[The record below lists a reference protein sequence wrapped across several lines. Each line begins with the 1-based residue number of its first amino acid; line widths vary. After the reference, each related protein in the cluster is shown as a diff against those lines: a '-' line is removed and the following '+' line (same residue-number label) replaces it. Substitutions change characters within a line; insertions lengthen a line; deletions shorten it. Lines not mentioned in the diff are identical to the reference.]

1 MVDHFTDLLNSP
13 APETMTDIRPAAYHV
28 AIVCSIPSIKEI
40 IEDKKMLNNGK
51 SPGPSLILAKALE
64 ADPQTTARN
73 SKLWETKE
81 LQQDWHLLSVPVKIL
96 NRKILDRIKPNV
108 DKQPTDQQAG
118 SRGKKN

>member
-13 APETMTDIRPAAYHV
+13 ALETMTDIRPAAYHV

-73 SKLWETKE
+73 SKLCETKE
-81 LQQDWHLLSVPVKIL
+81 LLQDWHLLSVPVKIL
-96 NRKILDRIKPNV
+96 NRIILDRIKPNV

-118 SRGKKN
+118 SRRKKN

>member
-1 MVDHFTDLLNSP
+1 
-13 APETMTDIRPAAYHV
+13 
-28 AIVCSIPSIKEI
+28 
-40 IEDKKMLNNGK
+40 MLNNGK

-64 ADPQTTARN
+64 ADPQTTARILQALL

-81 LQQDWHLLSVPVKIL
+81 LLQDWHLLSVPVKIL